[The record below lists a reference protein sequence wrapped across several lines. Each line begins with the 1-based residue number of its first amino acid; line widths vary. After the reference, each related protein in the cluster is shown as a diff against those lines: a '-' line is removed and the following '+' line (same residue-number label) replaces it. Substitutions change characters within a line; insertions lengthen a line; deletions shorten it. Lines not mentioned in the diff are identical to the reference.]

1 MKTTEQL
8 INNIIG
14 QLEGVKKML
23 QEKKDCEDIVVQLK
37 ASKSA
42 INNLMDKIL
51 EEQSLECLRGS
62 SKKDKE
68 RIRKLLK
75 EIIKNN

>member
-1 MKTTEQL
+1 M
-8 INNIIG
+8 I
-14 QLEGVKKML
+14 V
-23 QEKKDCEDIVVQLK
+23 EKKDCQDIVVQLK

-42 INNLMDKIL
+42 VNSLMDKIL
-51 EEQSLECLRGS
+51 EEQSIQCLKGAG
-62 SKKDKE
+62 KKDKE